1 MAINL
6 NNHPCFNVGVKGQ
19 FGRVHLPV
27 APRCNIKCNY
37 CNRKYDCVNESRP
50 GVTSTV
56 LSPQQ
61 ALAYLDQVLEKD
73 QRLAVAGI
81 AGPGD
86 PFANP
91 DETMETLHLIRA
103 RYPDII
109 LCLASNG
116 LNLAPYIAQLVE
128 LSVSHVTVTV
138 NGVVP
143 EVVKEFYSY
152 VQDGASIYRG
162 TQAAELLLKRQ
173 ITAITLLKQHG
184 ITVKVN
190 TVVVP
195 GKNDFHIQEIA
206 AVMKNLGVDFLNCM
220 ALLPNEDTPFADI
233 PEPDSQCMAELRNRA
248 EEYLP
253 QMRHC
258 TRCRADAVGLL
269 GADTIQENHGLA
281 LPQKC
286 AINC

>member
-37 CNRKYDCVNESRP
+37 CNRTYDCVNESRP

-61 ALAYLDQVLEKD
+61 ALAYLEQALEKD

-91 DETMETLHLIRA
+91 DATMETLHLIRG
-103 RYPDII
+103 RYPEII

-116 LNLAPYIAQLVE
+116 LNLAPYIPQLAE

-143 EVVKEFYSY
+143 EVVQEFYSY
-152 VQDGASIYRG
+152 VQDGPMIYRG
-162 TQAAELLLKRQ
+162 TQAAELLLERQ
-173 ITAITLLKQHG
+173 IAAITLLKQHG
-184 ITVKVN
+184 VTVKVN

-206 AVMKNLGVDFLNCM
+206 AVMKELGVDFLNCM
-220 ALLPNEDTPFADI
+220 ALLPNEGTPFADI
-233 PEPDSQCMAELRNRA
+233 PEPDSQRMAELRNRA

-269 GADTIQENHGLA
+269 GADTIQGSQGLA
-281 LPQKC
+281 LARKC
-286 AINC
+286 ATNC